1 MDAGCRRHIGSPEIA
16 DSTAIPWIGGGMDIT
31 AIAGAVMPLWIEKA
45 KALLAGQPTKE
56 WNKDELNAAVA
67 HIPDTPD
74 ETLR

>member
-1 MDAGCRRHIGSPEIA
+1 
-16 DSTAIPWIGGGMDIT
+16 MDIT